1 MTEAEWLAAERLLP
15 LLDHLEQV
23 GVSARKLKLFICAS
37 VKGRLDLGPSERAL
51 WAVEVAERHV
61 DGLASAEEVR
71 QALGAIRRWKE
82 SVVAEPD
89 FEGAC
94 VVRSVECAVLTAKA
108 PPLALARDLQ
118 LYEPSPPQCDL
129 LRHIVGNPFRPLPAR
144 AFAPEVVGLAR
155 SCAEGDLALRPLL
168 ADALEDLGEA
178 EAAEHCR
185 EPFCVKGCHV
195 IDWVAGRE

>member
-1 MTEAEWLAAERLLP
+1 MTEAEWLGAKRLLP
-15 LLDHLEQV
+15 LLGHLEQV

-37 VKGRLDLGPSERAL
+37 VKARVDLGPSERAL

-61 DGLASAEEVR
+61 DGLASAEEVCE
-71 QALGAIRRWKE
+71 ALDAIRRWKA

-94 VVRSVECAVLTAKA
+94 VVRSIEFAVLTGEA
-108 PPLALARDLQ
+108 PPLALAGDVR
-118 LYEPSPPQCDL
+118 LYKPSRPQCDL
-129 LRHIVGNPFRPLPAR
+129 LRHIVGNPFRPLPVR

-155 SCAEGDLALRPLL
+155 SCADGDQTLRPLL
-168 ADALEDLGEA
+168 ADALEDLGES

-185 EPFCVKGCHV
+185 QPSCIKGCHV